1 MSVRAWLISNVCVTG
16 ISYLLSI
23 HVMDEI
29 LYELPMIVLEQIYV
43 RIISA
48 AVISQNDANLTRQTA
63 NRWHHS
69 RYDMLDKGGDCF
81 Q

>member
-1 MSVRAWLISNVCVTG
+1 
-16 ISYLLSI
+16 
-23 HVMDEI
+23 MDEI

-63 NRWHHS
+63 NS
-69 RYDMLDKGGDCF
+69 
-81 Q
+81 